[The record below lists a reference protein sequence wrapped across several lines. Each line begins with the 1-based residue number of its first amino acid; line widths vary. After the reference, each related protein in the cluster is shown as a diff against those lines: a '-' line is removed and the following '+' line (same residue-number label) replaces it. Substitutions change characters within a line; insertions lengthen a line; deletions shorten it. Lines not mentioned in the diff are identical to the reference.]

1 MTDQNSPIAEPTP
14 EAPGEPMLEAPTEAW
29 TPPTSEMTAAP
40 AAPAAPV
47 AATAAAA
54 AVAVPQPVQPVSASA
69 KPGRGGRL
77 RLVAAAAVVAVV
89 LGATAAVA
97 ALLTGSTSQAS
108 VLRYA
113 PQDTVVYGELRLDL
127 PGDQRQAA
135 SAFLSKFPGF
145 ADQAALDTKLD
156 EALDQ
161 LIGKA
166 TDGKQ
171 TFTTDIKPWFDG
183 EVAFAVGPLPKD
195 ALSGGASAAADARA
209 LLLVSVKDQAAA
221 SAWFAS
227 ALSEA
232 GATSTT
238 ETYAGTQLT
247 IVTPAGDK
255 AMTAAFAILGGDVA
269 VAGDVASVK
278 AAVDTKG
285 SQSLASDPNFKAAE
299 KSAKG
304 DYIGFA
310 YVNTKALFSSM
321 LAASDGLGTKVPAI
335 GDSLAALVPE
345 WTSYQIRVESDALV
359 GVATNPHVDRGF
371 GPTTNRVN
379 KVVDHVP
386 STAIALAAG
395 NDVGATWEGLFTQLG
410 KDASTKDAVD
420 AIDGVAG
427 VFGGVPEALGWI
439 GDAGVVVNQ
448 AGSDLEGG
456 LVIVPT
462 DPAKA
467 TKLFTTLR
475 SFIALGG
482 ASAGVTVRDETY
494 GDATITIVSVDLGSL
509 GAMAGGLSGGT
520 TDGLKLPAGKLDLA
534 FAVTDQVVVIGSS
547 PDFVKHVLDTDA
559 GSSLASTDSFKSAAG
574 RVGKDVTGLT
584 FVDIASAR
592 TLAEGTMPADELA
605 KYTKDVKPFLEPFDA
620 FGATTTVGG
629 DLDTITTVIT
639 VK

>member
-1 MTDQNSPIAEPTP
+1 MTDQHTPTPEPTP
-14 EAPGEPMLEAPTEAW
+14 GPATEPTPEAPTEAW
-29 TPPTSEMTAAP
+29 TPPTNEMAAAP
-40 AAPAAPV
+40 AAPLAP
-47 AATAAAA
+47 AATAAPAV
-54 AVAVPQPVQPVSASA
+54 VAVPQPVQPTTATA
-69 KPGRGGRL
+69 KSGRGGRL

-89 LGATAAVA
+89 LGATVAVA
-97 ALLTGSTSQAS
+97 ALLTGATSQAS
-108 VLRYA
+108 VLRYV
-113 PQDTVVYGELRLDL
+113 PQDTIVYGELRLDL

-171 TFTTDIKPWFDG
+171 SFTTDIKPWFGG
-183 EVAFAVGPLPKD
+183 EVAFAVGPLPKNV
-195 ALSGGASAAADARA
+195 LSGNASAAADARA

-221 SAWFAS
+221 TAWFTDV
-227 ALSEA
+227 LSDT

-255 AMTAAFAILGGDVA
+255 AMTAAFAILGGNVA
-269 VAGDVASVK
+269 VAGDVTSVK
-278 AAVDTKG
+278 AAVDTNG
-285 SQSLASDPNFKAAE
+285 SQSLASDPNFKTAE
-299 KSAKG
+299 ASAKG
-304 DYIGFA
+304 DYFGFA
-310 YVNTKALFSSM
+310 YINTKALAASA
-321 LAASDGLGTKVPAI
+321 LAASGSLGTDMPAI
-335 GDSLAALVPE
+335 GTSVAGLVPD
-345 WTSYQIRVESDALV
+345 WTAYHLRAESDALV
-359 GVATNPHVDRGF
+359 GVATNPHVDGGF

-386 STAIALAAG
+386 STALVLVAG
-395 NDVGATWEGLFTQLG
+395 NDVGATGTGAIAELG
-410 KDASTKDAVD
+410 KAPSLKDGLD

-439 GDAGVVVNQ
+439 GDAGFVVNQ

-467 TKLFTTLR
+467 TTFFTTVK

-482 ASAGVTVRDETY
+482 ASAGLTVRDEAY

-509 GAMAGGLSGGT
+509 GAIAGGLSGGT
-520 TDGLKLPAGKLDLA
+520 TDGMKLPDGSLELA

-559 GSSLASTDSFKSAAG
+559 GSSLASDAGFQASVG

-592 TLAEGTMPADELA
+592 TLVEGTMPADERA
-605 KYTKDVKPFLEPFDA
+605 KYEKDVQPFLEPFDA
-620 FGATTTVGG
+620 FGMTTTVGG
-629 DLDTITTVIT
+629 DLDTTTTVIT

>member
-1 MTDQNSPIAEPTP
+1 MTDQPTPIPEPTTGTP
-14 EAPGEPMLEAPTEAW
+14 TRPMPEAPTEAW
-29 TPPTSEMTAAP
+29 TPPTNEMTAAP
-40 AAPAAPV
+40 AAPLAP
-47 AATAAAA
+47 AATALPA
-54 AVAVPQPVQPVSASA
+54 AVALPQPVQPVSASA
-69 KPGRGGRL
+69 KSGRGGRL
-77 RLVAAAAVVAVV
+77 RLVVAAAVVAVV

-97 ALLTGSTSQAS
+97 ALLTGSTPQAS
-108 VLRYA
+108 VLRYV
-113 PQDTVVYGELRLDL
+113 PQDTIVYGELRLDL

-166 TDGKQ
+166 TGGKQ
-171 TFTTDIKPWFDG
+171 SFTTDIKPWFGG
-183 EVAFAVGPLPKD
+183 EVAFAVGPLPKNVI
-195 ALSGGASAAADARA
+195 SGNASAAADARA
-209 LLLVSVKDQAAA
+209 LLLVSIKDQAAA
-221 SAWFAS
+221 TAWFTGV
-227 ALSEA
+227 LSDT

-255 AMTAAFAILGGDVA
+255 SMTAAFAILGGNVA
-269 VAGDVASVK
+269 VAGDVTSVK

-285 SQSLASDPNFKAAE
+285 SQSLASDPDFKAAD

-304 DYIGFA
+304 DYFGFA
-310 YVNTKALFSSM
+310 YVNTKALAASA
-321 LAASDGLGTKVPAI
+321 LAASDSLGTNVTAI
-335 GDSLAALVPE
+335 GSSVAGLVPD
-345 WTSYQIRVESDALV
+345 WTAYHLRAESDALV
-359 GVATNPHVDRGF
+359 GVATNPHVDRAF
-371 GPTTNRVN
+371 GPTANRVN

-386 STAIALAAG
+386 STALALVAG
-395 NDVGATWEGLFTQLG
+395 NDVGATWSGALAELG
-410 KDASTKDAVD
+410 KDPALKDGLG

-439 GDAGVVVNQ
+439 GDAGFVVNQ
-448 AGSDLEGG
+448 SGSDLEGG

-467 TKLFTTLR
+467 TTFFTTVK

-482 ASAGVTVRDETY
+482 ASAGLTVRDEAY

-509 GAMAGGLSGGT
+509 GAIAGGLAGGAA
-520 TDGLKLPAGKLDLA
+520 DGMALPSGKLDLA

-559 GSSLASTDSFKSAAG
+559 ASSLASDAGFQASVG
-574 RVGKDVTGLT
+574 RVGKDVAGLT

-605 KYTKDVKPFLEPFDA
+605 KYKKDVQPFLEPFDA
-620 FGATTTVGG
+620 FGMTTTVGG
-629 DLDTITTVIT
+629 DLDTTTTVIT